1 MEQIVNSYNLFV
13 DSSHAVT
20 SGSKGDDFHVNL
32 QDSGVHAGD
41 GQIIRVNLQ
50 EFSMK
55 KNFFD
60 VNATNSRFK
69 VYGFAADVCISRISK
84 DQEHSPYERKYI
96 K

>member
-69 VYGFAADVCISRISK
+69 VWLCSRRLSLAGSPK
-84 DQEHSPYERKYI
+84 TKHSSLN
-96 K
+96 